1 LSNAEIERLEV
12 ISAQY
17 AKGDL
22 MDDFLVDRE
31 TELIRGSCRTFTNAI
46 EVGCGNGY
54 STQNFRPLF
63 RDYEVL
69 EGSAKNMALMQAK
82 VKVDFPCTQALLED
96 YKPTRRF
103 DNVLFM
109 NVLEHVDDPIA
120 CLKLL
125 EKLLRDE
132 GLLFV
137 SAPNCMSLN
146 RRAGY
151 RMGLL
156 DRYDTLAPKDH
167 ALGHRRLYTVDMM
180 RDHCE
185 QAGLKVIAM
194 KGVYLKPLAESQMV
208 GLGLEAVKAFYS
220 LGEDVPEYCAN
231 LFAVATRAH
240 Y

>member
-1 LSNAEIERLEV
+1 LSAAEIERLET
-12 ISAQY
+12 ISLQY
-17 AKGDL
+17 ARGDL
-22 MDDFLVDRE
+22 MDDYLIDRE
-31 TELIRGSCRTFTNAI
+31 VELIRQSCRSFDNAI

-63 RDYEVL
+63 RHYEVL
-69 EGSAKNMALMQAK
+69 EGSAKNIGLMQAR
-82 VKVDFPCTQALLED
+82 VAVDFPYHNALLED
-96 YKPTRRF
+96 FKSERKY

-109 NVLEHVDDPIA
+109 NVLEHVDDPIG
-120 CLKLL
+120 CLKIL
-125 EKLLRDE
+125 ETLLRDE
-132 GLLFV
+132 GLLFI

-156 DRYDTLAPKDH
+156 KSYDTLAPKDH

-180 RDHCE
+180 REHCE
-185 QAGLKVIAM
+185 MAGLKVIAM
-194 KGVYLKPLAESQMV
+194 KGVYLKPLSETQMIA
-208 GLGLEAVKAFYS
+208 LGLDAVKAFYS

>member
-1 LSNAEIERLEV
+1 VSNEEVERLEV

-22 MDDFLVDRE
+22 MDDLLVDRE
-31 TELIRGSCRTFTNAI
+31 VELIRKSCRTFDNAI

-54 STQNFRPLF
+54 STQSFRPLF
-63 RDYEVL
+63 RDYEVV
-69 EGSAKNMALMQAK
+69 EGSAQNMALMQAR
-82 VKVDFPCTQALLED
+82 VRVDFPCHNTLLED
-96 YKPTRRF
+96 FKPARKF

-109 NVLEHVDDPIA
+109 NVLEHVDDPVA
-120 CLKLL
+120 CLTIL
-125 EKLLRDE
+125 ETLLRDE
-132 GLLFV
+132 GLLFI

-156 DRYDTLAPKDH
+156 ASYDQLAPKDH

-180 RDHCE
+180 RDHCAR
-185 QAGLKVIAM
+185 AGLKVVAM
-194 KGVYLKPLAESQMV
+194 KGVYLKPLAESQMFA
-208 GLGLEAVKAFYS
+208 LGIDAVKAFYS
-220 LGEDVPEYCAN
+220 LGEDLPEYCAN